1 MSVALLLLLLVLP
14 CTRSY
19 TPSTQVIA
27 CDEGQDVL
35 YFDRQQK
42 KFQKSPM
49 SVLGCPLEE
58 IGRLCRAHYNTTSY
72 GTPLS
77 NSWTVESRPRHL
89 FECRELHRAVEPA
102 VPEGSWSDSLISVN
116 YNCLSKEKFLDVAER
131 ECTRPIRDISF
142 GGQCENAE
150 TFMEAVFTCDAPARD
165 IYRSDRRELPHFQH
179 RQIEALR
186 TYAHYNEQRMK
197 AQALGDRE
205 AFAIMSKIMRE
216 TLDEVHFET
225 QHINVSGRDEDAPY
239 LNRFHSRRRLMN
251 ILKWRLTYSEL
262 TRTSALL
269 QLAAHLL
276 VGNEGE
282 FKRVFHRESI
292 RCDEVD
298 FVSLDA
304 GRSWFPETRFM
315 VKALFVDY
323 CRNHTLGIQREHL
336 EFLAEYDGVDR
347 LMAMYKEI
355 FRNGTISMKYLS
367 KSQDVPGI
375 FVGLAAKDR
384 IKKDV
389 LDESVK
395 QCSV

>member
-225 QHINVSGRDEDAPY
+225 QHINVSGRDEASGT
-239 LNRFHSRRRLMN
+239 H
-251 ILKWRLTYSEL
+251 E
-262 TRTSALL
+262 
-269 QLAAHLL
+269 
-276 VGNEGE
+276 
-282 FKRVFHRESI
+282 ESI

-375 FVGLAAKDR
+375 FVGLAAFGLVIVLPVLIYAVPCRKDR